1 MLLAIARYVKNMKN
15 TKKKVTKASI
25 KQINKAKE
33 IILTCYSEE
42 DLWQLDF

>member
-15 TKKKVTKASI
+15 TKKSDKKSST
-25 KQINKAKE
+25 KQINEAKE